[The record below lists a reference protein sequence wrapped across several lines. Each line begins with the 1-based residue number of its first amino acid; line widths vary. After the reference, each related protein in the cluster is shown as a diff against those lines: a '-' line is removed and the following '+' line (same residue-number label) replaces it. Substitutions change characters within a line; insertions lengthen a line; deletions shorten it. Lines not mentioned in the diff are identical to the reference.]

1 MNSTNVATIS
11 PKKNSLSGKFAA
23 KFNVDETEVMNILKS
38 TAFKQRDGNPPS
50 DNQMMA
56 LMIVADQYGLN
67 PFVKEIY
74 AYPDKSNGI
83 VPVVG
88 VDGWNRIMNDH
99 PQMDGIEFKYS
110 DETVSHKGK
119 NCHVWI
125 EAIITRKDR
134 SKPIVVREYF
144 DEVVRNASFATPWDS
159 HPKRMHRHKAE
170 IQCARIAF
178 GFAGIYDEDEAERI
192 IEKDITPANE
202 DKKDAEIYQQGKT
215 DLPPN
220 VLDDATF
227 KAISDKFRES
237 VVQGKKTIEGFISW
251 VEGKGALMTD
261 AQKAEVESWG
271 SKPVVVEGEA
281 THVVNDF
288 TAAYENAEKEGE

>member
-1 MNSTNVATIS
+1 MSSTNLAIV
-11 PKKNSLSGKFAA
+11 PKKNNLAGKFAD
-23 KFNVDETEVMNILKS
+23 KFNVEEQKVMDILKS

-88 VDGWNRIMNDH
+88 VDGWSRIMNDH
-99 PQMDGIEFKYS
+99 PQMDGIEFHYS
-110 DETVSHKGK
+110 DETLTHKGK
-119 NCHVWI
+119 VCHTWI
-125 EAIITRKDR
+125 ECVINRKDR

-144 DEVVRNASFATPWDS
+144 DEVVRSTNFATPWDT

-192 IEKDITPANE
+192 LEKDVQGEVVSSEPLPPAYLTDDAFNKGIVKFRGKIESGEKSAE
-202 DKKDAEIYQQGKT
+202 DLIAWQNQKQPQALLTEAQQAEIQSWVKT
-215 DLPPN
+215 AP
-220 VLDDATF
+220 V
-227 KAISDKFRES
+227 
-237 VVQGKKTIEGFISW
+237 TIEN
-251 VEGKGALMTD
+251 E
-261 AQKAEVESWG
+261 AEQDDFLNAYE
-271 SKPVVVEGEA
+271 EGE
-281 THVVNDF
+281 
-288 TAAYENAEKEGE
+288 K

>member
-1 MNSTNVATIS
+1 MSTSNLATIGK
-11 PKKNSLSGKFAA
+11 PKASLAA
-23 KFNVDETEVMNILKS
+23 KFAERFSVDEKEVFNILKS
-38 TAFKQRDGNPPS
+38 TAFKQRDGKPPS
-50 DNQMMA
+50 DEQMTA

-88 VDGWNRIMNDH
+88 VDGWSRIMNEH
-99 PQMDGIEFKYS
+99 PQMDGIEFRYS
-110 DETVSHKGK
+110 EETTQHKK
-119 NCHVWI
+119 KTAHVWI

-144 DEVVRNASFATPWDS
+144 DEVVREANFATPWDS

-192 IEKDITPANE
+192 AEKDITDQVSRVDTPAE
-202 DKKDAEIYQQGKT
+202 QAQVSY
-215 DLPPN
+215 
-220 VLDDATF
+220 LDDATF
-227 KAISDKFRES
+227 NTLTQNFKPKVEA
-237 VVQGKKTIEGFISW
+237 GAKTPENFISW
-251 VEGKGALMTD
+251 VEAKGSLMTD
-261 AQKAEVESWG
+261 KQKTEVLGWVKKAEPQTIDGQSTQAIDDFVSQMDEED
-271 SKPVVVEGEA
+271 SKGQ
-281 THVVNDF
+281 
-288 TAAYENAEKEGE
+288 AE

>member
-1 MNSTNVATIS
+1 MSTSNLALV
-11 PKKNSLSGKFAA
+11 PKKNNLAGKFAD
-23 KFNVDETEVMNILKS
+23 KFNVEEQKVMDILKS

-88 VDGWNRIMNDH
+88 VDGWSRIMNDH
-99 PQMDGIEFKYS
+99 PQMDGIEFRYS
-110 DETVSHKGK
+110 DETVEHKGK
-119 NCHVWI
+119 KCHVWI
-125 EAIITRKDR
+125 ECVITRKDR

-144 DEVVRNASFATPWDS
+144 DEVVRSTSFATPWDS

-192 IEKDITPANE
+192 LEKDVTA
-202 DKKDAEIYQQGKT
+202 QGETLK
-215 DLPPN
+215 PEVKY
-220 VLDDATF
+220 VLDADFETS
-227 KAISDKFRES
+227 KAKF
-237 VVQGKKTIEGFISW
+237 
-251 VEGKGALMTD
+251 KGAIDNGKHTVESLTIWIETKGKLLTES
-261 AQKAEVESWG
+261 QKAEINSWV
-271 SKPVVVEGEA
+271 KAEPVTIENEAEQDPFLADYEEGE
-281 THVVNDF
+281 
-288 TAAYENAEKEGE
+288 K

>member
-1 MNSTNVATIS
+1 MAQTNVAVMQ
-11 PKKNSLSGKFAA
+11 KKSTLTGKFAA
-23 KFNVDETEVMNILKS
+23 KFNVDEQEVMNILKS

-88 VDGWNRIMNDH
+88 VDGWSRIMNDH
-99 PQMDGIEFKYS
+99 PQMDGIEFRYS
-110 DETVSHKGK
+110 DETVTHKSK

-125 EAIITRKDR
+125 ECVITRKDR

-144 DEVVRNASFATPWDS
+144 DEVVRNANFATPWDT

-192 IEKDITPANE
+192 LEKDVTSEGQTISNEPQQTPVLTNE
-202 DKKDAEIYQQGKT
+202 VFNTIADKYKEGIRA
-215 DLPPN
+215 
-220 VLDDATF
+220 
-227 KAISDKFRES
+227 
-237 VVQGKKTIEGFISW
+237 GKKSVNDFIAW
-251 VEGKGALMTD
+251 VENKGALMTD
-261 AQKAEVESWG
+261 AQKAEVASWAEVIT
-271 SKPVVVEGEA
+271 PATVENETGNVDA
-281 THVVNDF
+281 DF
-288 TAAYENAEKEGE
+288 TAAYENAESENK

>member
-1 MNSTNVATIS
+1 MSASNVALM
-11 PKKNSLSGKFAA
+11 PKKNSLAGKFAA
-23 KFNVDETEVMNILKS
+23 KFNVDEQEVISILKT
-38 TAFKQRDGNPPS
+38 TAFKQRDGSPPS

-110 DETVSHKGK
+110 DETVTHKNK
-119 NCHVWI
+119 SCHVWI

-144 DEVVRNASFATPWDS
+144 DEVVRNPNFPTPWDS

-192 IEKDITPANE
+192 LEKDITPVPPPP
-202 DKKDAEIYQQGKT
+202 KVYLT
-215 DLPPN
+215 DEAFN
-220 VLDDATF
+220 TGIV
-227 KAISDKFRES
+227 KFRSKIASGEKS
-237 VVQGKKTIEGFISW
+237 ADELIKWQDAKKPQVLLTNEQKDEIESW
-251 VEGKGALMTD
+251 VKPAPYVIENEAV
-261 AQKAEVESWG
+261 QESSDG
-271 SKPVVVEGEA
+271 FLA
-281 THVVNDF
+281 D
-288 TAAYENAEKEGE
+288 YENGEK